1 MKEGR
6 PTSGCFP
13 CNFAGGG
20 LFYPSIPLMKT
31 PLTLMAVLLA
41 TLLSAAEPARPYYAA
56 RPGAMARSQA
66 LIAQGDETAKKA
78 LKKLVADAD
87 KALEVPPPSVTE
99 KTKVPPSGD
108 KHDYMSLAPYFWPD
122 PSKPDGLPYLRK
134 DGRVNPESRDEAA
147 NDTLRIRMIGSSLE
161 TLGLAYYF
169 TKDEKYAI
177 QAAKLLK
184 VWFLA
189 PETRM
194 NPNLRYAQAV
204 AGKND
209 GRGTGILESRTLG
222 EVADASGLLAGSA
235 AWTSADQKQLDQ
247 WLGEFLDWLLTSGPG
262 KDESA
267 AKNNHGTWFDVQT
280 TQIALAI
287 GRKDVAK
294 RILEAVPKKRIAVQ
308 VESDGRQPLELVRT
322 ASFSYCCFNL
332 EAHAMLANFG
342 DHVGVDLWKAGAK
355 EGRSFRHALDYM
367 TPYLD
372 VPPKKWPGEQIKDAH
387 PDDMLPLLR
396 LAAIAYR
403 EPAYEALVAKYPGA
417 ASRRFQL
424 LYPR

>member
-1 MKEGR
+1 MK
-6 PTSGCFP
+6 PF
-13 CNFAGGG
+13 
-20 LFYPSIPLMKT
+20 
-31 PLTLMAVLLA
+31 LTLLPVLLA
-41 TLLSAAEPARPYYAA
+41 AWLSAAEPARPYYAA
-56 RPGAMARSQA
+56 RPGALAKSQG

-87 KALEVPPPSVTE
+87 KALAVTPPSVTE

-122 PSKPDGLPYLRK
+122 PSKPDGQPYLRK
-134 DGRVNPESRDEAA
+134 DGKVNPESRDESA
-147 NDTLRIRMIGSSLE
+147 NDTLRIRLIGSSLE

-169 TKDEKYAI
+169 TKDEKYAAH
-177 QAAKLLK
+177 AAKLLK

-194 NPNLRYAQAV
+194 NPNLRFAQAV

-209 GRGTGILESRTLG
+209 GRGTGILESRNIG

-235 AWTSADQKQLDQ
+235 AWTAADQKQLDQ
-247 WLGEFLDWLLTSGPG
+247 WLGQFLDWLLTSGPG
-262 KDESA
+262 KDEAA
-267 AKNNHGTWFDVQT
+267 AKNNHGTWFDVQA

-308 VESDGRQPLELVRT
+308 IEPDGRQPMELSRT

-332 EAHAMLANFG
+332 EAHAILANFG
-342 DHVGVDLWKAGAK
+342 DHVGVDLWKAGSK
-355 EGRSFRHALDYM
+355 EPRSFRHALDYL
-367 TPYLD
+367 TPYLE

-387 PDDMLPLLR
+387 PEDMLPVLR
-396 LAAIAYR
+396 LAALAYR
-403 EPAYEALVAKYPGA
+403 DPAYEALVAKYAGV
-417 ASRRFQL
+417 SNKRFQL
-424 LYPR
+424 LSPR

>member
-1 MKEGR
+1 MTEAR
-6 PTSGCFP
+6 AAVDCFP
-13 CNFAGGG
+13 CNSLERE
-20 LFYPSIPLMKT
+20 LFYPCPVMKAL
-31 PLTLMAVLLA
+31 LTTLCALLVA
-41 TLLSAAEPARPYYAA
+41 LLPAAEPARPYYSA
-56 RPGAMARSQA
+56 RPGALEKSKS

-78 LKKLVADAD
+78 FKKLVADAD
-87 KALEVPPPSVTE
+87 KALAVVPPSVTE

-122 PSKPDGLPYLRK
+122 PSKPDGQPYLRK
-134 DGRVNPESRDEAA
+134 DGKVNPESRDEAA
-147 NDTLRIRMIGSSLE
+147 NDTLRMRLIGSSLE
-161 TLGLAYYF
+161 TLCLAYYF
-169 TKDEKYAI
+169 TKDEKYAT
-177 QAAKLLK
+177 QAAKLMK

-194 NPNLRYAQAV
+194 NPNLRFAQAV

-209 GRGTGILESRTLG
+209 GRGTGILESRTIG
-222 EVADASGLLAGSA
+222 EIADAAGLLAGSA
-235 AWTSADQKQLDQ
+235 AWTAADQKQLDQ
-247 WLGEFLDWLLTSGPG
+247 WLGQFLDWLLTSGPG
-262 KDESA
+262 KDEAA
-267 AKNNHGTWFDVQT
+267 AKNNHGTWFDVQA

-308 VESDGRQPLELVRT
+308 VESDGRQPMELSRT

-332 EAHAMLANFG
+332 EAHALLANFG
-342 DHVGVDLWKAGAK
+342 DHVGVDLWKAGSK
-355 EGRSFRHALDYM
+355 EPRSFRHALDYL

-387 PDDMLPLLR
+387 PEDMLPVLR
-396 LAAIAYR
+396 LAALAYR

-417 ASRRFQL
+417 ASKRFQL
-424 LYPR
+424 LSPR

>member
-1 MKEGR
+1 MFYHGPRMR
-6 PTSGCFP
+6 P
-13 CNFAGGG
+13 
-20 LFYPSIPLMKT
+20 L
-31 PLTLMAVLLA
+31 LTLLPVLLA
-41 TLLSAAEPARPYYAA
+41 TWLSAAEPARPYYAA
-56 RPGAMARSQA
+56 RPGALAKSQA

-87 KALEVPPPSVTE
+87 KALAVIPPSVTE

-134 DGRVNPESRDEAA
+134 DGKVNPESRDEAA
-147 NDTLRIRMIGSSLE
+147 NDTLRMRLIGSSLE
-161 TLGLAYYF
+161 TLCLAYYF
-169 TKDEKYAI
+169 TKDEKYAAH
-177 QAAKLLK
+177 AAKLLR

-194 NPNLRYAQAV
+194 NPNLRFAQAV

-235 AWTSADQKQLDQ
+235 AWTAADQKQLDQ
-247 WLGEFLDWLLTSGPG
+247 WLGQFLDWLLTSGPG
-262 KDESA
+262 KDEAA
-267 AKNNHGTWFDVQT
+267 AKNNHGTWFDVQA

-287 GRKDVAK
+287 GRKDVAQ
-294 RILEAVPKKRIAVQ
+294 RILEAVPKQRLAVQ
-308 VESDGRQPLELVRT
+308 VEPDGRQPLELTRT

-332 EAHAMLANFG
+332 EAHAILANFG
-342 DHVGVDLWKAGAK
+342 DHVGVDLWKAGAA
-355 EGRSFRHALDYM
+355 EGRSFRRALDYL

-387 PDDMLPLLR
+387 PEDMLPVLR
-396 LAAIAYR
+396 FAALACH
-403 EPAYEALVAKYPGA
+403 EPAYEALIAKYAGA
-417 ASRRFQL
+417 GSKRFQL
-424 LYPR
+424 LAPR